1 MATILYNGRL
11 VLRDNILEQ
20 GGVVVEDGK
29 ISRVFTEGFT
39 PSPSDRVIDAAG
51 RYISPGFID
60 AHVHGGGG
68 ADTMDATEE
77 AVVQIA
83 ETHAKHGMTAFLP
96 TTLTASPEAIR
107 KACRAVRNVKIC
119 SHRGASVLGIHLEG
133 PFISMKYKG
142 AQNPAYLQDPSVE
155 AFHTISDG
163 GEDVLRLSMAPELP
177 GAFELAAYLRGKGVL
192 VSAAHTDADYSVMKQ
207 ALEAGFSHVTHCF
220 NAMSGIRS
228 PDYYCRAGVIEAALE
243 LDGYS
248 AEIISDGRHMPP
260 EMIRLL
266 LKCKP
271 SDQVMLT
278 SDATRPADMP
288 EGGYELGG
296 LPVLVTDGV
305 AMLADRTAFAGS
317 VATAD
322 ILVRNAVRNV
332 GISLP
337 QAVAMVSYNVAK
349 SVGLEKCRGSLA
361 VGMAGDVVMFD
372 DDIRVSFVM
381 REGNI
386 LFD

>member
-1 MATILYNGRL
+1 MATVFYNGRV
-11 VLRDNILEQ
+11 VLRDRVLER
-20 GGVVVEDGK
+20 GGLVVDDGRIK
-29 ISRVFTEGFT
+29 KVFTGEIPF
-39 PSPSDRVIDAAG
+39 SPSDHLIDAQG

-60 AHVHGGGG
+60 THVHGGGG
-68 ADTMDATEE
+68 ADVMDGTEE
-77 AVVQIA
+77 AVIHIA

-96 TTLTASPEAIR
+96 TTLTASTEAIQ
-107 KACRAVRNVKIC
+107 KACRAVR
-119 SHRGASVLGIHLEG
+119 GAKKRDTCGAAVLGIHLEG

-142 AQNPAYLQDPSVE
+142 AQNPAYLKNPSVE
-155 AFHTISDG
+155 AYHHISDG
-163 GEDVLRLSMAPELP
+163 GADVLRLSMAPELE
-177 GAFELAAYLRGKGVL
+177 GAFGLASYLKGKGIL

-207 ALEAGFSHVTHCF
+207 ALAAGFSHVTHCF
-220 NAMSGIRS
+220 NAMSGLQS

-248 AEIISDGRHMPP
+248 AEVISDGRHMPP

-266 LKCKP
+266 IKCKCP
-271 SDQVMLT
+271 DQVMLT

-288 EGGYELGG
+288 EGEYELGG

-322 ILVRNAVRNV
+322 RLVRNAFKNAGVPLAR
-332 GISLP
+332 
-337 QAVAMVSYNVAK
+337 AVAMASYNVAK
-349 SVGLEKCRGSLA
+349 SVGLEGSRGSLA
-361 VGMAGDVVMFD
+361 EGNHADVLLFD

-381 REGNI
+381 REGTV
-386 LFD
+386 LYD